1 MIIKNGNVFTPEFKF
16 EKHDVR
22 IENGVIAD
30 IGDFGGGSGTLDAQG
45 MYVIPGLIDQHTH
58 GCLGGDWGDG
68 RVESMRTM
76 SEYYG
81 KNGVTSVA
89 ATVTTLKVEDVEAAM
104 RAVSAF
110 SREQKRELAG
120 ARVRGINLESMFLSH
135 AKKGAHLEEYLRLP
149 DAKLVERLNGESEGL
164 LRIVN
169 VAPELEGA
177 IDFIRELGGRFVVS
191 IAHTACSYE
200 TALLAREAGAR
211 QVTHFFNAMTPFLH
225 REPGVPGAVFDSNL
239 NAELICDGVHVHPSV
254 IRTVFKLMAERVIM
268 ISDSIRAC
276 GLSDGEYILGDL
288 PVTVRA
294 GRATLKD
301 GTIAGSAA
309 SVMDDLRS
317 VVSFG
322 VPLEQAVRAATANP
336 AKTLGLDGCA
346 GSILPGYDADIVVL
360 DRALAVRSV
369 FIGGKRLV

>member
-1 MIIKNGNVFTPEFKF
+1 MIIKNGNVFTPYFKF
-16 EKHDVR
+16 EKQDVR
-22 IENGVIAD
+22 LENGVIAET
-30 IGDFGGGSGTLDAQG
+30 GDCGADTAIDAEG

-58 GCLGGDWGDG
+58 GSLGGDWGDG
-68 RVESMRTM
+68 KVESMRTM

-81 KNGVTSVA
+81 RNGVTSVA
-89 ATVTTLKVEDVEAAM
+89 ATVTTLKLEDVEAAM
-104 RAVSAF
+104 RAIKAF
-110 SREQKRELAG
+110 GEEQKKELTG

-135 AKKGAHLEEYLRLP
+135 EKKGAHLEEYLRLP
-149 DAKLVERLNGESEGL
+149 DAGLVERLNEESGGL

-177 IDFIRELGGRFVVS
+177 MDFIRELSDRFVISV
-191 IAHTACSYE
+191 AHTACDYD
-200 TALLAREAGAR
+200 TALLAHDAGAR
-211 QVTHFFNAMTPFLH
+211 QVTHFFNAMTSFLH
-225 REPGVPGAVFDSNL
+225 RAPGVPGAVFDSKL

-254 IRTVFKLMAERVIM
+254 IRTVFKLMADRVIM

-288 PVTVRA
+288 PVTVKA

-309 SVMDDLRS
+309 SVMDDLRR

-322 VPLEQAVRAATANP
+322 VPLEQAVRAATCNP
-336 AKTLGLDGCA
+336 AKTLGIDGRT
-346 GSILPGYDADIVVL
+346 GFIIPGYDADIVVL
-360 DRALAVRSV
+360 DKALDVKHV
-369 FIGGKRLV
+369 FIGGKKIV

>member
-1 MIIKNGNVFTPEFKF
+1 MIIKNGNVFTPDFRF
-16 EKHDVR
+16 EKADVR
-22 IENGVIAD
+22 IENGAIAE
-30 IGDFGGGSGTLDAQG
+30 IGSIGGEDVLDAEG

-58 GCLGGDWGDG
+58 GSVGGDWGDG
-68 RVESMRTM
+68 KIEDMRTM

-104 RAVSAF
+104 RAIKSF
-110 SREQKRELAG
+110 GDEQKREITG
-120 ARVRGINLESMFLSH
+120 ARVRGINLESMFLSK

-149 DAKLVERLNGESEGL
+149 DAELVERLNEASGGL

-177 IDFIRELGGRFVVS
+177 MDFIRTLSGRFVISV
-191 IAHTACSYE
+191 AHTACGYA
-200 TALLAREAGAR
+200 TALEAREAGAR
-211 QVTHFFNAMTPFLH
+211 QVTHFFNAMTSFLH
-225 REPGVPGAVFDSNL
+225 REPGVPGAVFDSDL

-254 IRTVFKLMAERVIM
+254 IRAVFRLMADRVIM

-288 PVTVRA
+288 PVTVKA

-317 VVSFG
+317 VTSFG
-322 VPLEQAVRAATANP
+322 VPLEQAVRAATYNP
-336 AKTLGLDGCA
+336 AKTLGIDGRV
-346 GSILPGYDADIVVL
+346 GRIIPGYDADIVVL
-360 DRALAVRSV
+360 DRELNVRNV
-369 FIGGKRLV
+369 FIGGKKIV